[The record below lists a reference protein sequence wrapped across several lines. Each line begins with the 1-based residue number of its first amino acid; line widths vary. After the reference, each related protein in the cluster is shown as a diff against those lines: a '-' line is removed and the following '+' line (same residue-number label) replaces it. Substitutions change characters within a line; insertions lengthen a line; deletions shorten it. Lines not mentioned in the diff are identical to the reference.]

1 MNSGGVFCFFCVLAE
16 LSWFM
21 QYTVK
26 RISFGDIHSL
36 PNVTKTGTKTF
47 RFVLEIMRLLITC
60 CLATFQAQSQN
71 QRSKESDSVT
81 CWDTVAQQLTNMI
94 TDETAFST

>member
-36 PNVTKTGTKTF
+36 FNEECYENK
-47 RFVLEIMRLLITC
+47 
-60 CLATFQAQSQN
+60 
-71 QRSKESDSVT
+71 
-81 CWDTVAQQLTNMI
+81 
-94 TDETAFST
+94 DEDAPVNDN